1 LLKNRAGYLSEPL
14 FVGFVGVS
22 GFDKYVESGESFNLF
37 NHGSDLFGKAV
48 PVLLLMGVPLYA
60 YTARGVGLYSLQSG
74 LGDRA

>member
-1 LLKNRAGYLSEPL
+1 MLKNRAGYLSEPL

-48 PVLLLMGVPLYA
+48 PVLATINGSSALRLYC
-60 YTARGVGLYSLQSG
+60 TRRGTVFAAIGFRG
-74 LGDRA
+74 